1 MLKKM
6 IRKSTMLRKMT
17 KVKYFTLVCFPKKN
31 DTWYVDSRCI
41 NLHDRKQKKKKK
53 IVKIDDN
60 FSFGVKS
67 RDGKQE
73 TLFAKL
79 WFWCKVSKKV
89 PSSFMMCIMYSV

>member
-41 NLHDRKQKKKKK
+41 NYMIGSKKKKK

-79 WFWCKVSKKV
+79 WFWRKVSKKV
-89 PSSFMMCIMYSV
+89 PSSFMMCIMYPV